1 MIRYLYLIA
10 ILLSA
15 TSVGYGQAR
24 NTMAIKVH
32 FHNEK
37 LNPNQEDCR
46 KVFPAVRNIKK
57 TRAVARAA
65 LDELFRGTTPEERSN
80 QFWAFPS
87 ADTKGILK
95 NVNVRNGTAY
105 VNFTKAVYERL
116 GNATTSCGG
125 GFFSMIEQTLLQF
138 PTIKKV
144 FYAIEGSPRDFY
156 EWVQVGE
163 CPTELKNCS
172 GKDFR

>member
-1 MIRYLYLIA
+1 MIRHFLTVLILTA
-10 ILLSA
+10 A
-15 TSVGYGQAR
+15 AGVVFGQKSE
-24 NTMAIKVH
+24 TMTIKVY

-46 KVFPAVRNIKK
+46 KVFPTSRTIPK
-57 TRAVARAA
+57 TKAVARAS
-65 LDELFRGTTPEERSN
+65 LEELFKGTTPEEEAK
-80 QFWAFPS
+80 QFSAFPP

-95 NVNVRNGTAY
+95 NINVRNGAAY
-105 VNFTKAVYERL
+105 MNFTKAVYEQL

-156 EWVQVGE
+156 DWVQVGE
-163 CPTELKNCS
+163 CPPGLRNCS
-172 GKDFR
+172 GKYFQ